1 MSHGSERNTRTLAVD
16 RALKQ
21 SCLEELE
28 ELLPPDGQEGGSV
41 EEGEE
46 KGMERGLE
54 EEEEVDPRIQGE
66 LEHLHESTDA
76 VNRWEAELE
85 DALTIQTLLCAA

>member
-21 SCLEELE
+21 SCLE

-85 DALTIQTLLCAA
+85 DAVTSSALFWLRQH